1 MSVIYSILHCLQVG
15 AKHFRPKRNLM
26 LTEGIYCRLCER
38 GKKIA
43 WMRLKDHV
51 SSWKVYLARC
61 EQHGRRLAFPSNPSP
76 KRKSKSGIF
85 WAAHL
90 LTSTGPHGSRLRC
103 IAIKEAIKK
112 TRKLHGSQPKSFQN
126 SSQSMYL
133 KTIFSYESKFII
145 CSLLHNFY
153 SRNNLYAT
161 PGHSYHKGQDWILLF
176 VKFQNKVHFLPGCFW
191 TAWNNTGSVAQ

>member
-38 GKKIA
+38 GKEIA

-51 SSWKVYLARC
+51 SSWKAYLARC
-61 EQHGRRLAFPSNPSP
+61 EQHSRQLAFPSNPSP

-112 TRKLHGSQPKSFQN
+112 QGSYMVP
-126 SSQSMYL
+126 SQSL
-133 KTIFSYESKFII
+133 FRIQHKVCTWKQ
-145 CSLLHNFY
+145 SLVMKVN
-153 SRNNLYAT
+153 
-161 PGHSYHKGQDWILLF
+161 LLF
-176 VKFQNKVHFLPGCFW
+176 VHFYTIFILVTIYMQLLVTVITRGKTEFCCLWSSKIKYIFYLDVFEQHG
-191 TAWNNTGSVAQ
+191 TTLAL

>member
-112 TRKLHGSQPKSFQN
+112 QGSYMVP
-126 SSQSMYL
+126 SQSL
-133 KTIFSYESKFII
+133 FRIHHKVCTWKQ
-145 CSLLHNFY
+145 SLVMKVN
-153 SRNNLYAT
+153 
-161 PGHSYHKGQDWILLF
+161 LLF
-176 VKFQNKVHFLPGCFW
+176 VHFYTIFILVTIYMQLLVTVITRGKTEFCCLKFQNKVHFLPGCFW